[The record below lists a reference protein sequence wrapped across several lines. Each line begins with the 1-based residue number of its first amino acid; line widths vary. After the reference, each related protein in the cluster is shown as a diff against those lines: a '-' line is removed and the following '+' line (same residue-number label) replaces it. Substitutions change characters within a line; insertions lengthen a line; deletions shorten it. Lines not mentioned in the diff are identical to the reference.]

1 MHTPVQPSLA
11 DTRPHCGRGAV
22 RCGFARLNT
31 TNRTA
36 DGVVGLIAGWRAR
49 MWADRSNVWDHLPRV
64 VCCKFSTSPL
74 AAWLLHSTD
83 LCPGGRTCPLHAG
96 VSFALV
102 SNPDT
107 YVPLTAQVALMT
119 TDWSYSDNYGNLGGV
134 DIGYIE
140 FGLSEFCFKT
150 SVNTFQD
157 SEHLVCFEYDVSRHL
172 TSVPVAPS
180 PPAPTVPATAHAASR
195 KP

>member
-1 MHTPVQPSLA
+1 MQDGVHV
-11 DTRPHCGRGAV
+11 CGRIGAMCGITCLAWYAVSSRPPRWQRGSCTPRTSV
-22 RCGFARLNT
+22 R
-31 TNRTA
+31 A
-36 DGVVGLIAGWRAR
+36 DARAR
-49 MWADRSNVWDHLPRV
+49 CMPVSRLPW
-64 VCCKFSTSPL
+64 S
-74 AAWLLHSTD
+74 
-83 LCPGGRTCPLHAG
+83 RTL
-96 VSFALV
+96 
-102 SNPDT
+102 T
-107 YVPLTAQVALMT
+107 PLTAQVALMT